1 MPQKNFTL
9 PLFILLTVLLAACS
23 GGPSVTQ
30 TPAPETPAPSP
41 SPLPPTSTPIP
52 PRELTICIG
61 QEPLSLYLYGGG
73 ASRSMWNILE
83 AVYDGP
89 IDYRGFQPQPV
100 ILESL
105 PAVENGSAVYETV
118 AVERG
123 QEVLNTDGEPVV
135 LDTGVRVLPAGCRST
150 DCAVRWDG
158 VSPLQM
164 ERLTLTFRL
173 KAGLQWQDGAPLTAA
188 DSLFAFKIASDP
200 QTPALRWLTPRTAVY
215 RAVDELTVE
224 WQGIPGY
231 LPADYGM
238 HFFLPLP
245 EHAWGEYTAAELL
258 QNQEVNRRPLGWG
271 PYQIETWTPGE
282 SIRLSRNPH
291 YFRAGEG
298 LPRFDLL
305 TFRFLGEPA
314 DNNIAAL
321 TSGECDFVD
330 DTVNWEGQLFVLDE
344 LQQKNAAVIQA
355 VPTST
360 WEQITFGIRPTAYD
374 GGYTPFGGYRQDLL
388 GDVRTRQAIA
398 ACIDRQAL
406 VDRLLYGY
414 SAVANGFFPPL
425 HPFAFDDLTTPSFDP
440 ELGKRLLEEAG
451 WRDLDGDPATPRTAA
466 GVMNVLNDTPFML
479 EYRTTPDRLHQMT
492 AELIAENLQG
502 CGIGVNLKL
511 VEPFELFAP
520 GPEGALFGRNFD
532 LAQFAWQSGRTT
544 PPCSL
549 FTTAQIPSAANG
561 WIGTNISG
569 WSSPV
574 YDVQCAAA
582 LAADPRDPAAYQQT
596 QRAVQQTFLQELPA
610 LPLYFR
616 LQIALAS
623 PQLCGVQMDGSAR
636 SPLWNIETWDKDKG
650 CR

>member
-1 MPQKNFTL
+1 MRLMK
-9 PLFILLTVLLAACS
+9 PLLLILLTALLAACS
-23 GGPSVTQ
+23 GGPMN
-30 TPAPETPAPSP
+30 TPTATLTPPLPTETP
-41 SPLPPTSTPIP
+41 PPTPTPIP

-61 QEPLSLYLYGGG
+61 QEPASLYLYGGG
-73 ASRSMWNILE
+73 SSRAMWNILE
-83 AVYDGP
+83 AIYDGP
-89 IDYRGFQPQPV
+89 MDTAGYQPQPV
-100 ILESL
+100 ILAELPSL
-105 PAVENGSAVYETV
+105 ENGAAVYETV
-118 AVERG
+118 SVERG
-123 QEVLNTDGEPVV
+123 QDVLDAGGNPAV
-135 LDTGVRVLPAGCRST
+135 LDTGVRVLPAGCHSA

-158 VSPLQM
+158 ISPLQM

-173 KAGLQWQDGAPLTAA
+173 KAGLQWQDGAPLKAA
-188 DSLFAFKIASDP
+188 DSVFAFQIASDP
-200 QTPALRWLTPRTAVY
+200 QTPALRWLTPRTAAY

-245 EHAWGEYTAAELL
+245 EHAWGRYTAAELV
-258 QNQEVNRRPLGWG
+258 QNEEVNRRPLGWG

-291 YFRAGEG
+291 YFRAAEG

-305 TFRFLGEPA
+305 TFRFFGEPA

-321 TSGECDFVD
+321 TSGDCDFVD
-330 DTVNWEGQLFVLDE
+330 DTVNWEGQLIVLDE
-344 LQQKNAAVIQA
+344 LQQKNAAVIHA
-355 VPTST
+355 APTST
-360 WEQITFGIRPTAYD
+360 WEQLTFGIRPAAYD
-374 GGYTPFGGYRQDLL
+374 SGYTPFGGYRQDLL

-414 SAVANGFFPPL
+414 SAVANGFFPPS
-425 HPFAFDDLTTPSFDP
+425 HPLAFDDLTAPPFDP
-440 ELGKRLLEEAG
+440 ELGQRLLEEAG

-466 GVMNVLNDTPFML
+466 GVANVLNDTSLVL

-492 AELIAENLQG
+492 AERIAENLRD
-502 CGIGVNLKL
+502 CGVGVDLKL

-520 GPEGALFGRNFD
+520 GPDGALFGRNFD

-549 FTTAQIPSAANG
+549 FTTAQIPSPANG

-569 WSSPV
+569 WSSAV
-574 YDVQCAAA
+574 YDAQCAAA
-582 LAADPRDPAAYQQT
+582 LRADPRDPAAYQQS

-610 LPLYFR
+610 IPLYFR
-616 LQIALAS
+616 LQIGLAS
-623 PQLCGVQMDGSAR
+623 PQLCGVQMDASAR
-636 SPLWNIETWDKDKG
+636 SVLWNIETWDKGEG

>member
-1 MPQKNFTL
+1 MHLIK
-9 PLFILLTVLLAACS
+9 PLLLILLTALLAACS
-23 GGPSVTQ
+23 GGPADTAAPTF
-30 TPAPETPAPSP
+30 TPALPTDTP
-41 SPLPPTSTPIP
+41 PPTPTPVP

-61 QEPLSLYLYGGG
+61 QEPNSLYLYGGSG
-73 ASRSMWNILE
+73 SRAMWNILE
-83 AVYDGP
+83 AIYDGP
-89 IDYRGFQPQPV
+89 VDTLGYQSQPV

-105 PAVENGSAVYETV
+105 PSLENGGAVYETV
-118 AVERG
+118 PVERG
-123 QEVLNTDGEPVV
+123 QDVLDADGKPAV
-135 LDTGVRVLPAGCRST
+135 LDTGLRVLPAGCRSA
-150 DCAVRWDG
+150 DCAIRWDG

-173 KAGLQWQDGAPLTAA
+173 KAGLRWQDGAPLTAA
-188 DSLFAFKIASDP
+188 DSVFAFRIAADP
-200 QTPALRWLTPRTAVY
+200 QTPAARWLTLRTAAY
-215 RAVDELTVE
+215 RVVDEVTVE

-245 EHAWGEYTAAELL
+245 EHAWGQYSAAELL
-258 QNQEVNRRPLGWG
+258 QNEEVNRRPLGWG
-271 PYQIETWTPGE
+271 PYQIESWTPGE
-282 SIRLSRNPH
+282 SIRLSRNPN
-291 YFRAGEG
+291 YFRAAEG
-298 LPRFDLL
+298 LPHFDLL
-305 TFRFLGEPA
+305 TFRFFGEPA

-330 DTVNWEGQLFVLDE
+330 DTVDWEGQLYILDE
-344 LQQKNAAVIQA
+344 LQQKNAALIQA
-355 VPTST
+355 APTTT
-360 WEQITFGIRPTAYD
+360 WEQLTFGIRPAAYD

-414 SAVANGFFPPL
+414 SAVPNGFFPPQ
-425 HPFAFDDLTTPSFDP
+425 HPLAFPDLSAPPFDP
-440 ELGKRLLEEAG
+440 ALGQSLLEEAG
-451 WRDLDGDPATPRTAA
+451 WRDLDGDPATPRTAV
-466 GVMNVLNDTPFML
+466 GVVNVLNDTPLVL

-492 AELIAENLQG
+492 AERIAENLRA
-502 CGIGVNLKL
+502 CGVGIELKL

-544 PPCSL
+544 PPCTL
-549 FTTAQIPSAANG
+549 FSGAQIPTAANG

-574 YDVQCAAA
+574 YDAQCAAA
-582 LAADPRDPAAYQQT
+582 LLADPRDAAAYQQA
-596 QRAVQQTFLQELPA
+596 QRAVQQTFLEELPA
-610 LPLYFR
+610 LPLFFR

-623 PQLCGVQMDGSAR
+623 PEVCGVQMDAGAR
-636 SPLWNIETWDKDKG
+636 SVLWNIESWDKGEG
-650 CR
+650 CP